1 MKSWLRQHRFALLDA
16 LERLRRQPGSFL
28 FNVVTIAIALSLPL
42 AGLTILD
49 SIRTGSQ
56 ELAVDPEMSL
66 FLLPDTPRERAV
78 ALEDKIRNLLD
89 KENANARLSF
99 VTKESAFKLLNERGG
114 ASLALTTLG
123 SNPLPDAY
131 VIQLAGGDQAVNA
144 ARVETLAQQ
153 MQGLPDV
160 EFVQIDSAW
169 IQRLAALLQL
179 LRLSLIV
186 AASALAL
193 AVIAVAF
200 NTIRLQ
206 VMNLKDEIEVSRLL
220 GATDTFVYRP
230 FYYSGA
236 LLGLCAGLVAWGTV
250 SLSLRPLNAAIA
262 DFARLYASEFKI
274 GMLPWEALVVFLSFA
289 AVLGMLGAVL
299 SVRQHLPQV
308 R

>member
-1 MKSWLRQHRFALLDA
+1 MKSWLRQHRFALFDA

-66 FLLPDTPRERAV
+66 FLLPDTPRERAI
-78 ALEDKIRNLLD
+78 ALEGKIRNLLD
-89 KENANARLSF
+89 KENASARLSF
-99 VTKESAFKLLNERGG
+99 VTKESAFKLLKERGG
-114 ASLALTTLG
+114 ASLALATLG

-131 VIQLAGGDQAVNA
+131 VIQLAGGDQTVNA
-144 ARVETLAQQ
+144 TRVETLAQQ

-179 LRLSLIV
+179 LRLGLMV

-250 SLSLRPLNAAIA
+250 SLSLRPLNTAIA

-274 GMLPWEALVVFLSFA
+274 GMLPWEALVIFLAFA

>member
-16 LERLRRQPGSFL
+16 LDRLRRQPGSFL

-49 SIRTGSQ
+49 SIRSGSQ

-78 ALEDKIRNLLD
+78 ALEDKIRALLD
-89 KENANARLSF
+89 QEDANARLSF
-99 VTKESAFKLLNERGG
+99 VTKESAFKLLQERGG

-131 VIQLAGGDQAVNA
+131 VIQLTGGDQTVNA
-144 ARVETLAQQ
+144 SRIETLAQQ
-153 MQGLPDV
+153 MQTLPDV

-179 LRLSLIV
+179 LRLGLVV

-206 VMNLKDEIEVSRLL
+206 VLNLKDEIEVSRLL

-236 LLGLCAGLVAWGTV
+236 LLGLCAGLVAWGAV
-250 SLSLRPLNAAIA
+250 SLSLRPLNTAIA
-262 DFARLYASEFKI
+262 DFARLYASEFTI
-274 GMLPWEALVVFLSFA
+274 GMLPWEALVVFLAFSA
-289 AVLGMLGAVL
+289 ILGMLGAVL